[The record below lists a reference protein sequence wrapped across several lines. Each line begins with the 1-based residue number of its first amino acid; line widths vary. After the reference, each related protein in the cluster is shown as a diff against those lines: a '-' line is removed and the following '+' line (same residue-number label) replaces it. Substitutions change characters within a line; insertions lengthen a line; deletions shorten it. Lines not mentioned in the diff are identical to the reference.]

1 MQMDEKDIQQVH
13 RMMLFML
20 ELLLLKF
27 LKPLLIN

>member
-1 MQMDEKDIQQVH
+1 MQMDEKDILQVH
-13 RMMLFML
+13 HMMLFML